1 MHESKE
7 IGDII
12 IFGATVASARPF
24 EGALKYERRSEG
36 ETEYIY
42 SSIEPSADGSLQI
55 SFLQFFRIIGI
66 VTAFPLIF
74 TAIALLFVVAAH
86 PSKESV
92 AFLFVVLFFLF
103 ADIYYFR
110 SINKYL
116 KNYEGYFISNDM
128 SGNVNDEYLEYT
140 NNNEQ

>member
-12 IFGATVASARPF
+12 ILGATVASARPF
-24 EGALKYERRSEG
+24 EGALKYERRNKG
-36 ETEYIY
+36 KTEYIY

-55 SFLQFFRIIGI
+55 SFLQIFRIIGI
-66 VTAFPLIF
+66 VTAFPLIL

-92 AFLFVVLFFLF
+92 AFLIVVLFFLF
-103 ADIYYFR
+103 ADIYYFH

-128 SGNVNDEYLEYT
+128 GGNVNDEYLEYS
-140 NNNEQ
+140 NNNE